1 MATLANRAKMTT
13 ATTGTGTITLGSA
26 ADGYQTF
33 AAAGISNGDTVRYTI
48 EDGDN
53 WEIGTGTYTA
63 SGTTLTRSVTE
74 SSNSGSAINLSGEAS
89 VFLTLAA
96 QDLSPTVTLT
106 GAVTGS
112 GTLTDLGDVSIST
125 TATSDPTITLTGA
138 VTGSGTMTN
147 LGNVSIAT
155 TATADPTLTLSGDAS
170 GSATFT
176 NLGNATLTVT
186 VADDSHNHVISNID
200 GLQTALDAKLASSS
214 YTASDVLTKIKT
226 VDGSGSGLDADTVD
240 GLQASSFVR
249 SDASDTMSGTY
260 TITGD
265 LTISGGDIT
274 LGGTGRIQGIDTV
287 SSGTDAASKTYVDN
301 AVSGIS
307 AAPSMTLTDSG
318 SGITAAKPII
328 VTSDGKAEMV
338 TETSLTT
345 TMTSDGL
352 AIATNY
358 QTTGEIHVAYG
369 DGYVMAVWTENSS
382 RNLWA
387 CSGTPNSNG
396 TVTWTTPRE
405 LNTSSCYDPRV
416 IYVPNE
422 AMWIITFRN
431 QSVSARQYVYEVEID
446 SNGRVTA
453 SVNSATNTQ
462 ITSTIDP
469 DVCTDGDHA
478 IFCIRQNNDQ
488 KSFVVHRNV
497 DYGNINIKAFQTWNY
512 NLSYKGAIRYD
523 AGLDRV
529 MLLYVYNNYLT
540 FRLLTPPDPD
550 NSYIMTSAHSDH
562 QVTTTAQVSQ
572 SDVQEGLTFDT
583 DGNGT
588 VLTYYVGTNGNTY
601 LVVMDVTPSDVT
613 TRQTYNWSSVDY
625 DQGEITYDPNLE
637 KFLWVYQDYSN
648 SSNRPIVGR
657 TVQVPSS
664 GNIVTGNVTQMAASN
679 SNISQFAFG
688 QGVYVPEMYG
698 QVYVACDNP
707 NSNEPNY
714 FFYRSAQSSTNL
726 SATNFIGF
734 AAANYSSNS
743 TATINLVGSVQ
754 GFQSGLIAG
763 RKYYVQ
769 SDGTLSTT
777 PDNPS
782 VYAGVATSSG
792 NILIKG

>member
-1 MATLANRAKMTT
+1 MVTHANRAKMST

-26 ADGYQTF
+26 VDGYQAF
-33 AAAGISNGDTVRYTI
+33 SAAGISNGDTVRYTI

-74 SSNSGSAINLSGEAS
+74 SSNSGLAINLSGEAS

-125 TATSDPTITLTGA
+125 TATADPTITLTGA

-186 VADDSHNHVISNID
+186 VADDSHNHIISNID

-240 GLQASSFVR
+240 GIQASSFVR

-287 SSGTDAASKTYVDN
+287 SSGTDAANKTYVDN
-301 AVSGIS
+301 AVGGIS

-318 SGITAAKPII
+318 SGITFAKPVI

-345 TMTSDGL
+345 YMSDDGVTL
-352 AIATNY
+352 NSGVG
-358 QTTGEIHVAYG
+358 TGDQGNVAYG
-369 DGYVMAVWTENSS
+369 NGYVMAVWCETTS
-382 RNLWA
+382 RNLYA
-387 CSGTPNSNG
+387 CSGTPNSDG

-405 LNTSSCYDPRV
+405 LNTNQCYDPRV
-416 IYVPNE
+416 VYVPNE
-422 AMWIITFRN
+422 DMWIIGFRN
-431 QSVSARQYVYEVEID
+431 QSVSARFYVHEVEID
-446 SNGRVTA
+446 SSDRVTA
-453 SVNSATNTQ
+453 PVNTAANSTATSPVDT
-462 ITSTIDP
+462 

-488 KSFVVHRNV
+488 KTIVAHRN
-497 DYGNINIKAFQTWNY
+497 DQFGNVNLKALQTWNTQ
-512 NLSYKGAIRYD
+512 LSYYGAIRYD
-523 AGLDRV
+523 AGIDRV
-529 MLLYVYNNYLT
+529 MLLYIYNNYLT
-540 FRLLTPPDPD
+540 FRLLSKPDPA
-550 NSYIMTSAHSDH
+550 NSYIMTSIHSDH

-572 SDVQEGLTFDT
+572 SDVSAGVTFDSN
-583 DGNGT
+583 GNGT
-588 VLTYYVGTNGNTY
+588 VLTYYVGTNGRTY
-601 LVVMDVTPSDVT
+601 LVIMDVTTNDVT
-613 TRQTYNWSSVDY
+613 TRQTREWSTVDY
-625 DQGEITYDPNLE
+625 QFGEIVYDPNLE
-637 KFLWVYQDYSN
+637 KFLWVYQDYY
-648 SSNRPIVGR
+648 SSSIKPIVGR
-657 TVQVPSS
+657 TVNVPA
-664 GNIVTGNVTQMAASN
+664 TGNLVSSDVTAVADSDLSIN
-679 SNISQFAFG
+679 NYPYG
-688 QGVYVPEMYG
+688 QGCFVPEMSG
-698 QVYVACDNP
+698 MVYVAYDAD
-707 NSNEPNY
+707 NSNEPHY

-754 GFQSGLIAG
+754 GFQSGLTAG
-763 RKYYVQ
+763 KKYYVQ
-769 SDGTLSTT
+769 GDGTLGVA

-782 VYAGVATSSG
+782 VYAGVATSSS